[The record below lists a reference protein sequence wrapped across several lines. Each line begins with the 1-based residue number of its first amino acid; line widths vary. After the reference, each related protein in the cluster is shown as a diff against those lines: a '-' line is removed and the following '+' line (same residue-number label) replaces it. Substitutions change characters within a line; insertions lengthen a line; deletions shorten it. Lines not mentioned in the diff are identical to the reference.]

1 MFLKLLASE
10 SPGRLVKFRFLG
22 STPKS
27 GAAGLGCSLK
37 TCISNTFPDD
47 ADGPGTRHFED
58 HWFACWLQLNLN
70 WAAFVQHKNESL
82 KSKSDYTTFLFK
94 YLCWFIISLQVKCA
108 VLSVAY
114 RPTLFASYLW
124 SHHLFP
130 PNPILMQPRWPCFHF
145 DTLSTF
151 MSEDI
156 RYGYSICLDFLKYLA
171 NFFTIFSS
179 LLKSHLLSD
188 EAYPHSILHLV
199 YVLTYISEKLKNQT
213 YRNREQIGGFQRWG
227 MRGC

>member
-10 SPGRLVKFRFLG
+10 SPGRLVKFRFLA

-27 GAAGLGCSLK
+27 DAAGLGCSLR
-37 TCISNTFPDD
+37 TYISNTFPDD
-47 ADGPGTRHFED
+47 ADGPGTRHFEN

-82 KSKSDYTTFLFK
+82 KSKSYYTTFLFK
-94 YLCWFIISLQVKCA
+94 YLCWFIISLQVKAA

-124 SHHLFP
+124 SHHLLP
-130 PNPILMQPRWPCFHF
+130 PKSHSDAATLTSLFEFWHIKHLPVWGHSLWVFHLLRF
-145 DTLSTF
+145 SSAF
-151 MSEDI
+151 
-156 RYGYSICLDFLKYLA
+156 KYLA
-171 NFFTIFSS
+171 NFFTVFRS

-188 EAYPHSILHLV
+188 EAYPHSILHLL
-199 YVLTYISEKLKNQT
+199 YVLTYICEKLKIQT
-213 YRNREQIGGFQRWG
+213 YRSTEQIGVF
-227 MRGC
+227 

>member
-47 ADGPGTRHFED
+47 ADGPGTRHFEN

-124 SHHLFP
+124 SHHLLP
-130 PNPILMQPRWPCFHF
+130 P
-145 DTLSTF
+145 
-151 MSEDI
+151 
-156 RYGYSICLDFLKYLA
+156 
-171 NFFTIFSS
+171 
-179 LLKSHLLSD
+179 KSHSDAATLTSLFSFWHIKHLHVWGHSLWVFHLLRFS
-188 EAYPHSILHLV
+188 
-199 YVLTYISEKLKNQT
+199 
-213 YRNREQIGGFQRWG
+213 
-227 MRGC
+227 